1 MFPRKAAPSV
11 ECHEKRIAADSDGD
25 RHLQQQDCDPV
36 FVPGIVGNG
45 FGGRVCGIH
54 QYLTSTEFKEPGLQ
68 LPLCFF
74 CSQRLRQQT
83 MFFRIA
89 LIARGPKVEH
99 DEGQKH
105 VERYIE
111 VAHVYV

>member
-1 MFPRKAAPSV
+1 MA
-11 ECHEKRIAADSDGD
+11 IAISNSRTATPYLYQESW
-25 RHLQQQDCDPV
+25 
-36 FVPGIVGNG
+36 GNG